1 MTQGVKIKVTADSS
15 QARSDFA
22 NLSKSVKNIEQRGEA
37 MSKIFKGLAIG
48 AGFMASFSTLTK
60 AISRSS
66 DAVIKL
72 ENSLKVVMPAGQ
84 NLKGMMQELRVV
96 SEQTRAPI
104 ANVALTFNRLAMAM
118 QNKVLTKDIVKV
130 TKNIQ
135 MAAAISGA
143 TAEEANRAIRQL
155 GQGLQGGVL
164 RAEEYNS
171 IIDGMP
177 RLAKA
182 IADGM
187 GIPLDGLREAMLKG
201 QLTSKEMFKAIKNET
216 ELLKQEFMQTK
227 ATIDQISAL
236 MGDEFNRALA
246 KLGDVTGITKF
257 IKNDLIGLRT
267 VFKFVADNAEYYAAS
282 AKLSFLLFI
291 SETKTFFRKW
301 KIAIGEFFS
310 ELFGPMLEKLQPIT
324 EWVKTTYE
332 EAKKLTEKLLLFLEP
347 ISSTIKTIYNTSK
360 AFLTDIQNLD
370 FSAIT
375 GLKLPSLSF
384 ETLAESIKESQKN
397 LPEFNLDWINE
408 YISKFKLDKIDFT
421 ATKIAFPDFSSAL
434 NDFMPEGSLR
444 TISTRIKNFLGIGE
458 QGGGVLGFFKDLYKE
473 TFENSPWPDMWNDKG
488 VNNPEYFTPAN
499 GVFET
504 IRTWTNTISGIF
516 TSLFNTVGT
525 GWAKF
530 SNEILYLDLPDELTT
545 GKTDTLKTPLGSLFE
560 NLSKGWEKGKSELE
574 QKIKDFNLE
583 EVISKVKESTEKAL
597 QGLIDLFAIKLP
609 VELPQG
615 IDAGI
620 DSSETVLKRT
630 ALGKIFFD
638 IATSWGLDQATAYRL
653 TETWGSSLVLLLRG
667 TKLALTQSF
676 NSLKDLF
683 KTEIELPQGLD
694 AGIDSGVY
702 ITPFGQAI
710 NTLKEE
716 YKNFL
721 HSILTNNVDVPGG
734 GFVVVDSPIGVAVN
748 ETKKFLREQTR
759 EVQDLKNR
767 FLSFAF
773 YKQEPVDFFGDP
785 GMATTQ
791 SSSELNDFATEVS
804 ERYDRA
810 SESLT
815 KFKDSLVNVFTV
827 TEKVGPQ
834 SRYTETRLAN
844 FSEIKEN
851 IEEIF
856 VDIKI
861 NENAIK
867 VIENLKELGVDR
879 KASFEILFEDVTKAG
894 EDFVNA
900 AFKAITSFDVEE
912 LQGAGFLASAFIAAF
927 GVKNSVTFPIKVA
940 LIPAALS
947 SEGAQEIAG
956 STAEGV
962 GKILRSIILPM
973 SDGEADQDY
982 VSAFISGLS
991 KTLVLIKDRFK
1002 EGLFGED
1009 VLKFSMPDELTTGEA
1024 TTTTGNFKPDTF
1036 NEVATELGK
1045 EFAAAFGTALL
1056 AAITAGM
1063 IFPAAA
1069 GAIKKAIIEKL
1080 NPFDDGNQMTKAING
1095 SMNRQTQPVMASAQ
1109 TRGQTIGMRMSK
1121 GIKGG
1126 VKLGLVG
1133 LGIAVANSL
1142 ADELDPVISN
1152 SFKLNP
1158 ADTALAGFG
1167 VDLMAGAAIGAYAGG
1182 PWGALA
1188 GLFAAGIYSAYNDP
1202 RVAKALQD
1210 VPSRIYTA
1218 LRDADFDDEDNTLG
1232 ENLLKGI
1239 EKGIDFAIATGDF
1252 AYSGVKIFN
1261 DWGAGLSE
1269 TILSGVVDGYTKSVS
1284 FLRKLNSMTPEEGI
1298 PALETFNNTVR
1309 KDGYGDAFNEF
1320 LFNTT
1325 PPWLKKM
1332 EEIARSF
1339 GDEEGFGI
1347 DLQAVSIMSDE
1358 DRALQDAII
1367 SGQET
1372 VATATATNTT
1382 AILGL
1387 TTEVRK
1393 LISPSINGSSGGGF
1407 FKDGLFQPL
1416 TMSTGG
1422 IVRGAGT
1429 ETSDDIP
1436 AMLSNNEF
1444 VMNAKAV
1451 RKFGPNYLSRM
1462 NQGLMPIGLN
1472 TGSGT
1477 VGISPVDVMSG
1488 NSLVRFEK
1496 EVKRLVNSLSNKE
1509 VLGGTADAT
1518 RVIDAITNELES
1530 GDPKLAGAIFQ
1541 AYGEQIQASI
1551 IQGLNVEDAKKL
1563 AAGVATVLTDAEKK
1577 RIEEL
1582 KKVADNVQTT
1592 FASQLAN
1599 GFKTGKFGN
1608 LLGGVLD
1615 QFTSSFIDLAVG
1627 NFSKSLF
1634 DSSKLSE
1641 GLLEAF
1647 DGADLFGGMLGGGL
1661 FKKKVK
1667 KGAETAAKG
1676 TAEAVSEVASETGPL
1691 SSLWGSIKGIGEGL
1705 FEGIEGSLG
1714 GIIESGKK
1722 LLGGLFNGLMG
1733 TGGSG
1738 GLFSSITGFSFGS
1751 LLGMSQGGIVPNTS
1765 TSIAG
1770 RDSVPAMLTPGEMVL
1785 NTNQVRN
1792 LKSGSGGQQVIN
1804 LTITGDISRQTKSEV
1819 IKMLPQIAAGVNAN
1833 NKENNFKH

>member
-1 MTQGVKIKVTADSS
+1 
-15 QARSDFA
+15 
-22 NLSKSVKNIEQRGEA
+22 
-37 MSKIFKGLAIG
+37 
-48 AGFMASFSTLTK
+48 
-60 AISRSS
+60 
-66 DAVIKL
+66 
-72 ENSLKVVMPAGQ
+72 
-84 NLKGMMQELRVV
+84 
-96 SEQTRAPI
+96 
-104 ANVALTFNRLAMAM
+104 
-118 QNKVLTKDIVKV
+118 
-130 TKNIQ
+130 
-135 MAAAISGA
+135 
-143 TAEEANRAIRQL
+143 
-155 GQGLQGGVL
+155 
-164 RAEEYNS
+164 
-171 IIDGMP
+171 
-177 RLAKA
+177 
-182 IADGM
+182 
-187 GIPLDGLREAMLKG
+187 
-201 QLTSKEMFKAIKNET
+201 
-216 ELLKQEFMQTK
+216 
-227 ATIDQISAL
+227 
-236 MGDEFNRALA
+236 
-246 KLGDVTGITKF
+246 
-257 IKNDLIGLRT
+257 
-267 VFKFVADNAEYYAAS
+267 
-282 AKLSFLLFI
+282 
-291 SETKTFFRKW
+291 
-301 KIAIGEFFS
+301 
-310 ELFGPMLEKLQPIT
+310 
-324 EWVKTTYE
+324 
-332 EAKKLTEKLLLFLEP
+332 
-347 ISSTIKTIYNTSK
+347 
-360 AFLTDIQNLD
+360 
-370 FSAIT
+370 
-375 GLKLPSLSF
+375 
-384 ETLAESIKESQKN
+384 SQKN

-421 ATKIAFPDFSSAL
+421 ATKIAFPDFSLAL
-434 NDFMPEGSLR
+434 NDFMPENSLR

-458 QGGGVLGFFKDLYKE
+458 QGGGVLGFFKDLYTK
-473 TFENSPWPDMWNDKG
+473 TFENSPWPDMWNHKG
-488 VNNPEYFTPAN
+488 VNNPKYFKPAN
-499 GVFET
+499 GVFKT
-504 IRTWTNTISGIF
+504 IRAWTNTISGIF

-583 EVISKVKESTEKAL
+583 DVIVKVKESTEKAL

-982 VSAFISGLS
+982 VSAFISGLG

-1036 NEVATELGK
+1036 NGIATELGK

-1109 TRGQTIGMRMSK
+1109 KRGQTMGARMGRGIVS
-1121 GIKGG
+1121 GIK
-1126 VKLGLVG
+1126 
-1133 LGIAVANSL
+1133 
-1142 ADELDPVISN
+1142 
-1152 SFKLNP
+1152 
-1158 ADTALAGFG
+1158 LAGIGF
-1167 VDLMAGAAIGAYAGG
+1167 AIQQA
-1182 PWGALA
+1182 A
-1188 GLFAAGIYSAYNDP
+1188 GLATNFMDQSTEKSQQNAKLLQGAGDVAAGIAYGAAGGSIFGPAGTVIGAVLGGFIAAGMSDAIEDPQFKAGLIRTTENIWETVTNSLGNLAESLGELWSRISGSYGISDTDAKQIAAATSQSSDPVRDTPIYANSGIPPEQQAKIAETRLNFTDESILPAVLAQLGKVQAEILKNRAEVEVAEQELASNNALMASLKSAFIPISEELQAIIDETGLNAQSEELENTL
-1202 RVAKALQD
+1202 RVLGELAQKRADALANEEKVLSDREAGLLKALKEMRETFANEGAAGKLQTNSD
-1210 VPSRIYTA
+1210 FSVFIKPIFDAELKRFESVLDTLIDPGAKEGYTRLFGPESKEFA
-1218 LRDADFDDEDNTLG
+1218 NNIVEA
-1232 ENLLKGI
+1232 I
-1239 EKGIDFAIATGDF
+1239 EKALLSKYGTGIKMATG
-1252 AYSGVKIFN
+1252 
-1261 DWGAGLSE
+1261 GL
-1269 TILSGVVDGYTKSVS
+1269 
-1284 FLRKLNSMTPEEGI
+1284 
-1298 PALETFNNTVR
+1298 
-1309 KDGYGDAFNEF
+1309 
-1320 LFNTT
+1320 
-1325 PPWLKKM
+1325 
-1332 EEIARSF
+1332 
-1339 GDEEGFGI
+1339 
-1347 DLQAVSIMSDE
+1347 
-1358 DRALQDAII
+1358 
-1367 SGQET
+1367 
-1372 VATATATNTT
+1372 
-1382 AILGL
+1382 
-1387 TTEVRK
+1387 
-1393 LISPSINGSSGGGF
+1393 
-1407 FKDGLFQPL
+1407 
-1416 TMSTGG
+1416 
-1422 IVRGAGT
+1422 VRGAGT

-1462 NQGLMPIGLN
+1462 NQGLMPIGLKN
-1472 TGSGT
+1472 GSGT

-1488 NSLVRFEK
+1488 NSLVRF
-1496 EVKRLVNSLSNKE
+1496 
-1509 VLGGTADAT
+1509 
-1518 RVIDAITNELES
+1518 
-1530 GDPKLAGAIFQ
+1530 
-1541 AYGEQIQASI
+1541 
-1551 IQGLNVEDAKKL
+1551 
-1563 AAGVATVLTDAEKK
+1563 
-1577 RIEEL
+1577 
-1582 KKVADNVQTT
+1582 
-1592 FASQLAN
+1592 
-1599 GFKTGKFGN
+1599 
-1608 LLGGVLD
+1608 
-1615 QFTSSFIDLAVG
+1615 
-1627 NFSKSLF
+1627 
-1634 DSSKLSE
+1634 
-1641 GLLEAF
+1641 
-1647 DGADLFGGMLGGGL
+1647 
-1661 FKKKVK
+1661 
-1667 KGAETAAKG
+1667 
-1676 TAEAVSEVASETGPL
+1676 
-1691 SSLWGSIKGIGEGL
+1691 
-1705 FEGIEGSLG
+1705 
-1714 GIIESGKK
+1714 
-1722 LLGGLFNGLMG
+1722 
-1733 TGGSG
+1733 
-1738 GLFSSITGFSFGS
+1738 
-1751 LLGMSQGGIVPNTS
+1751 
-1765 TSIAG
+1765 
-1770 RDSVPAMLTPGEMVL
+1770 
-1785 NTNQVRN
+1785 
-1792 LKSGSGGQQVIN
+1792 
-1804 LTITGDISRQTKSEV
+1804 
-1819 IKMLPQIAAGVNAN
+1819 
-1833 NKENNFKH
+1833 

>member
-1 MTQGVKIKVTADSS
+1 
-15 QARSDFA
+15 
-22 NLSKSVKNIEQRGEA
+22 
-37 MSKIFKGLAIG
+37 
-48 AGFMASFSTLTK
+48 
-60 AISRSS
+60 
-66 DAVIKL
+66 
-72 ENSLKVVMPAGQ
+72 
-84 NLKGMMQELRVV
+84 
-96 SEQTRAPI
+96 
-104 ANVALTFNRLAMAM
+104 
-118 QNKVLTKDIVKV
+118 
-130 TKNIQ
+130 
-135 MAAAISGA
+135 
-143 TAEEANRAIRQL
+143 
-155 GQGLQGGVL
+155 
-164 RAEEYNS
+164 
-171 IIDGMP
+171 
-177 RLAKA
+177 
-182 IADGM
+182 
-187 GIPLDGLREAMLKG
+187 
-201 QLTSKEMFKAIKNET
+201 
-216 ELLKQEFMQTK
+216 
-227 ATIDQISAL
+227 
-236 MGDEFNRALA
+236 
-246 KLGDVTGITKF
+246 
-257 IKNDLIGLRT
+257 
-267 VFKFVADNAEYYAAS
+267 
-282 AKLSFLLFI
+282 
-291 SETKTFFRKW
+291 
-301 KIAIGEFFS
+301 
-310 ELFGPMLEKLQPIT
+310 
-324 EWVKTTYE
+324 
-332 EAKKLTEKLLLFLEP
+332 
-347 ISSTIKTIYNTSK
+347 
-360 AFLTDIQNLD
+360 
-370 FSAIT
+370 
-375 GLKLPSLSF
+375 
-384 ETLAESIKESQKN
+384 
-397 LPEFNLDWINE
+397 
-408 YISKFKLDKIDFT
+408 
-421 ATKIAFPDFSSAL
+421 
-434 NDFMPEGSLR
+434 
-444 TISTRIKNFLGIGE
+444 
-458 QGGGVLGFFKDLYKE
+458 
-473 TFENSPWPDMWNDKG
+473 
-488 VNNPEYFTPAN
+488 
-499 GVFET
+499 
-504 IRTWTNTISGIF
+504 
-516 TSLFNTVGT
+516 
-525 GWAKF
+525 
-530 SNEILYLDLPDELTT
+530 
-545 GKTDTLKTPLGSLFE
+545 
-560 NLSKGWEKGKSELE
+560 
-574 QKIKDFNLE
+574 
-583 EVISKVKESTEKAL
+583 
-597 QGLIDLFAIKLP
+597 
-609 VELPQG
+609 
-615 IDAGI
+615 
-620 DSSETVLKRT
+620 
-630 ALGKIFFD
+630 
-638 IATSWGLDQATAYRL
+638 
-653 TETWGSSLVLLLRG
+653 
-667 TKLALTQSF
+667 
-676 NSLKDLF
+676 
-683 KTEIELPQGLD
+683 
-694 AGIDSGVY
+694 
-702 ITPFGQAI
+702 
-710 NTLKEE
+710 
-716 YKNFL
+716 
-721 HSILTNNVDVPGG
+721 LTNNVDVPGG

-861 NENAIK
+861 SEDAAK

-927 GVKNSVTFPIKVA
+927 GVKDSVTFPIKVA

-1109 TRGQTIGMRMSK
+1109 TRGQTMGARMGRGIVS
-1121 GIKGG
+1121 GIKLAGIG
-1126 VKLGLVG
+1126 FAIQQAAGLATNFMDQSTEESQQTAKLLQGAGDVAA
-1133 LGIAVANSL
+1133 GIAYGAAGGS
-1142 ADELDPVISN
+1142 I
-1152 SFKLNP
+1152 FGP
-1158 ADTALAGFG
+1158 AGT
-1167 VDLMAGAAIGAYAGG
+1167 AIGAVLGGFIAAGMSDAIEDPQFKAGLIRTTENIWETVTNSLGNLAKSLGELWSHISGSYGMSDTDAQQVAAATSQSSDPVRDTPIYANSGIPPEQQARIAETRLNFNDESTLPAVLAQLG
-1182 PWGALA
+1182 KVQAEILKNRAKVEVAEQKLASTNALMASLKSAFIPISKELQAIMDETGLNTQSKELESILIALGEIAQKRADVAANEEKVLSDRETGLLNALA
-1188 GLFAAGIYSAYNDP
+1188 EMRKTFANEGAAGKLQTNSDYSLFIKPIFDAELKRFESVLDTLIDP
-1202 RVAKALQD
+1202 DAKESHTRLFGPESKEFANNIVEAIEKALLSKYGTG
-1210 VPSRIYTA
+1210 V
-1218 LRDADFDDEDNTLG
+1218 
-1232 ENLLKGI
+1232 KM
-1239 EKGIDFAIATGDF
+1239 ATG
-1252 AYSGVKIFN
+1252 
-1261 DWGAGLSE
+1261 GL
-1269 TILSGVVDGYTKSVS
+1269 
-1284 FLRKLNSMTPEEGI
+1284 
-1298 PALETFNNTVR
+1298 
-1309 KDGYGDAFNEF
+1309 
-1320 LFNTT
+1320 
-1325 PPWLKKM
+1325 
-1332 EEIARSF
+1332 
-1339 GDEEGFGI
+1339 
-1347 DLQAVSIMSDE
+1347 
-1358 DRALQDAII
+1358 
-1367 SGQET
+1367 
-1372 VATATATNTT
+1372 
-1382 AILGL
+1382 
-1387 TTEVRK
+1387 
-1393 LISPSINGSSGGGF
+1393 
-1407 FKDGLFQPL
+1407 
-1416 TMSTGG
+1416 
-1422 IVRGAGT
+1422 VRGAGT

-1472 TGSGT
+1472 NGT
-1477 VGISPVDVMSG
+1477 VEYALGPRIADASVIFKVE
-1488 NSLVRFEK
+1488 LEK
-1496 EVKRLVNSLSNKE
+1496 NLKKLAGSD
-1509 VLGGTADAT
+1509 VLGGVADAT

-1551 IQGLNVEDAKKL
+1551 IQGLNVEEAAAL

-1661 FKKKVK
+1661 FKKKVT

-1738 GLFSSITGFSFGS
+1738 GLFSSITGLFGDAFSFGS
-1751 LLGMSQGGIVPNTS
+1751 LFMSQGGIVPNTS